1 MKVRIVC
8 YEGEKWILGKFA
20 SKLNENLSLLGV
32 DCSIGGEP
40 SAEADVNH
48 HIIYIDFKGK
58 RTSKI
63 ETLMITHVDTKM
75 KLSQLI
81 AQQNV
86 YDKGIC
92 MSRETIDKL
101 QKAGIESSKLAF
113 INPAHD
119 ELIKPRKLTIGIT
132 SKTHTDGR
140 KKEDTLITICKNIS
154 NQDFA
159 FKIMGSGWTEI
170 INEMRK
176 MGFEVDYF
184 EEFNY
189 NIYVDLIRNLDYY
202 LYFSF
207 DEGSMGFVDA
217 VAAGVKT
224 IVSPQGYHLDAP
236 NAITHAVNNETDVI
250 SVLNDISKQRA
261 LYTSS
266 VADWTWKQYA
276 EKHLELWTELLSSN
290 DSREKNVPTTIHN
303 PLQYLYRTKS
313 FLKSLIKR

>member
-20 SKLNENLSLLGV
+20 RKLNENLYLLGV
-32 DCSIGGEP
+32 DCSIGLEP

-58 RTSKI
+58 RNSKV
-63 ETLMITHVDTKM
+63 ETLMITHVDTTM

-81 AQQNV
+81 AQQNT

-92 MSRETIDKL
+92 MSRETMNKL
-101 QKAGIESSKLAF
+101 QKAGIDGSKLAF

-119 ELIKPRKLTIGIT
+119 ELIKPRKLTIGVT

-140 KKEDTLITICKNIS
+140 KKEDTLITVCKNIS
-154 NQDFA
+154 NEDFA

-170 INEMRK
+170 ISEMRK
-176 MGFEVDYF
+176 MGFDVDYF
-184 EEFNY
+184 EEFSY
-189 NIYVDLIRNLDYY
+189 DVYVDLIRHLDYY

-224 IVSPQGYHLDAP
+224 IVSPQGYHLDAQ
-236 NAITHAVNNETDVI
+236 NAITHIVTNGEDIITT
-250 SVLNDISKQRA
+250 LNDISNQRT

-276 EKHLELWTELLSSN
+276 EKHLALWAELLSNSGN
-290 DSREKNVPTTIHN
+290 KDMTASPTIRN

-313 FLKSLIKR
+313 FLKKLIKR

>member
-8 YEGEKWILGKFA
+8 YEGEQWILGKFA
-20 SKLNENLSLLGV
+20 RKLNENLSLLGV
-32 DCSIGGEP
+32 DCSIGQEP
-40 SAEADVNH
+40 TADADVNH

-58 RTSKI
+58 RNSKV
-63 ETLMITHVDTKM
+63 ETLMITHVDNTM

-86 YDKGIC
+86 YDKGVC
-92 MSRETIDKL
+92 MSRETMDKL
-101 QKAGIESSKLAF
+101 QKAGIEPTKLTF

-119 ELIKPRKLTIGIT
+119 EHIKPRKLTIGIT

-140 KKEDTLITICKNIS
+140 KKEETLITVCKNIS
-154 NQDFA
+154 NEDFA

-170 INEMRK
+170 TTEMRT
-176 MGFEVDYF
+176 MGFDVDYF
-184 EEFNY
+184 EEFDY
-189 NIYVDLIRNLDYY
+189 DTYVDLIRNLDYY

-224 IVSPQGYHLDAP
+224 IVSPQGYHLDAQ
-236 NAITHAVNNETDVI
+236 NAITHAVNNGEDII
-250 SVLNDISKQRA
+250 STLNNISRQRA
-261 LYTSS
+261 IYTGS
-266 VADWTWKQYA
+266 VSDWTWKQYA
-276 EKHLELWTELLSSN
+276 EKHLALWTELLSHN
-290 DSREKNVPTTIHN
+290 ERGEINTPAAIHN

-313 FLKSLIKR
+313 FLKNIIKR